1 MVRVDDRRAPLHE
14 RRRGAFFAH
23 ARHDLRHNEACRRR
37 GARNSTQRIDERSR
51 IAIFSGCFDRGG
63 AGFEN
68 VIDCAIAARFA
79 HEGPVLA
86 A

>member
-1 MVRVDDRRAPLHE
+1 MKRAGVAAQEIRRNESMKDPAS
-14 RRRGAFFAH
+14 RFF
-23 ARHDLRHNEACRRR
+23 C
-37 GARNSTQRIDERSR
+37 
-51 IAIFSGCFDRGG
+51 GCFDRGG